1 MRHMETIEAKVNLPD
16 SFLTATKVREI
27 ELDTFVRRVLAV
39 ELYREGKLSLGKAA
53 EVAGVRNKW
62 EMLMLLNEK
71 GVAIDYTAK
80 NAENDLKT
88 LKEVLNR

>member
-1 MRHMETIEAKVNLPD
+1 MRQMGTIEAKVNLPD
-16 SFLTATKVREI
+16 SFLAAAKIREAEVDI
-27 ELDTFVRRVLAV
+27 FIRRALAV

-71 GVAIDYTAK
+71 GVTINYTAK
-80 NAENDLKT
+80 DAENDLKT
-88 LKEVLNR
+88 LKEVLDR

>member
-1 MRHMETIEAKVNLPD
+1 METIEAKVNLPD